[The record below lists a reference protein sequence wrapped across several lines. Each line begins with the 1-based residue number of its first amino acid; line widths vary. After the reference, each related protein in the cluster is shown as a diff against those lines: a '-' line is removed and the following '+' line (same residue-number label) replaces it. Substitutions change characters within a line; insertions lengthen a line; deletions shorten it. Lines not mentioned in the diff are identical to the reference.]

1 MPWCYCDSGG
11 YGRFLERRSQP
22 LSAPEREPDPEPS
35 KKTSHRPR
43 PVECV
48 ETRELYASPTAAAA
62 AQPRCADG
70 RKIRGACFR
79 PETTAY
85 GFHWRFADAT
95 VKKEAADAR

>member
-22 LSAPEREPDPEPS
+22 LSAPDPEPGPEPS
-35 KKTSHRPR
+35 KKGSHRPR

-85 GFHWRFADAT
+85 GFHWRFADAP
-95 VKKEAADAR
+95 VGKEAADAS